1 MIQKRKYMRFKKL
14 KAIRFVKLAFI
25 VPLTTIFA
33 TCFVGCGGGGGGGV
47 SNVSPTPIQVSSAA
61 IGAAPTGTDKF
72 GTAPSPAAV
81 IAAANAGSALTAGKA
96 AGLAGMSI
104 SFPLNFDKLTNTGV
118 TGAVSIDP
126 SFTLTTTGASV
137 AGGITGLTGIG
148 INTANATTIG
158 NSLSFNNSDPANTF
172 VTNGTFSASG
182 HITTA
187 TPTSYY
193 DILVISL
200 KASGYQYTQYG
211 DWSQCSA
218 NCSANGGT
226 NSVNGVYVWGNAT
239 APSNIPIAGTYIY
252 KGNIEGDYLSAVG
265 TKSAV
270 SGTQGTTGNMV
281 AAVNFATRS
290 IAFSTSNSQL
300 NTGLLMPNLN
310 MSGTLTY
317 APGQNLFAGTV
328 STATGTLTTMTGTA
342 SGRFYGP
349 NAQEIG
355 GIYSLSGGG
364 AGHYGAFFGK

>member
-1 MIQKRKYMRFKKL
+1 MIRKRKYMKFKKL

-33 TCFVGCGGGGGGGV
+33 TCFVGCGGGGGGGGGV

-61 IGAAPTGTDKF
+61 IGAAPTGTGKF

-104 SFPLNFDKLTNTGV
+104 SFPLNFDNSTNTGV

-137 AGGITGLTGIG
+137 AGGITNLTGIG

-158 NSLSFNNSDPANTF
+158 NSLSFNNSDLANTF
-172 VTNGTFSASG
+172 VTNGTSSASG
-182 HITTA
+182 HNAATA
-187 TPTSYY
+187 TSYY

-200 KASGYQYTQYG
+200 LPNNQYTQYG

-226 NSVNGVYVWGNAT
+226 NSVNGVYVWGDAT
-239 APSNIPIAGTYIY
+239 APGNIPTMSTYTY
-252 KGNIEGDYLSAVG
+252 NGNIEGNYLSAGG

-270 SGTQGTTGNMV
+270 SGTQGTTGVM
-281 AAVNFATRS
+281 AATVNYATRS
-290 IAFSTSNSQL
+290 IAFSTSNSQFNAGPVL
-300 NTGLLMPNLN
+300 APNLD

-328 STATGTLTTMTGTA
+328 TSATMTGTA

>member
-1 MIQKRKYMRFKKL
+1 MKFKKL

-33 TCFVGCGGGGGGGV
+33 TCFVGCGGGGGGGGV

-104 SFPLNFDKLTNTGV
+104 SFPLNFDNLTNTGV

-126 SFTLTTTGASV
+126 GFTLATAGTSL
-137 AGGITGLTGIG
+137 AGGITNLTGIG

-158 NSLSFNNSDPANTF
+158 NSLSFNDSDLANTF
-172 VTNGTFSASG
+172 VTNGTASASG

-187 TPTSYY
+187 TATSYY

-200 KASGYQYTQYG
+200 IPSGNQYTQYG

-218 NCSANGGT
+218 NCTANGGT

-239 APSNIPIAGTYIY
+239 APSNIPTVGTYTY
-252 KGNIEGDYLSAVG
+252 NGNIEGDYLSAVG
-265 TKSAV
+265 IKSAV
-270 SGTQGTTGNMV
+270 SGTQGTTGNMA

-290 IAFSTSNSQL
+290 IAFSTSNSQF
-300 NTGLLMPNLN
+300 NAGAVAAPNLN

-317 APGQNLFAGTV
+317 SPGQNLFAGTV
-328 STATGTLTTMTGTA
+328 STATGTSTTMTGTA

>member
-1 MIQKRKYMRFKKL
+1 MKFKKL

-33 TCFVGCGGGGGGGV
+33 TCFVGCGGGGGGV

-61 IGAAPTGTDKF
+61 IGAAPTGTGKF

-104 SFPLNFDKLTNTGV
+104 SFPLNFDNLTHTGV
-118 TGAVSIDP
+118 AGAVSIDP

-158 NSLSFNNSDPANTF
+158 NSLSFNDSDPANTF
-172 VTNGTFSASG
+172 VSNGTFSASG

-187 TPTSYY
+187 TATSYY

-200 KASGYQYTQYG
+200 KASSYQYTQYG

-218 NCSANGGT
+218 NCTANGGT

-239 APSNIPIAGTYIY
+239 APGNIPIAGTFTYN
-252 KGNIEGDYLSAVG
+252 GNIEGNYLSAGG

-270 SGTQGTTGNMV
+270 SGTQGTTGVMA
-281 AAVNFATRS
+281 AAVDFATRS
-290 IAFSTSNSQL
+290 IAFSTSNSQFNAGPVL
-300 NTGLLMPNLN
+300 APNLD

-328 STATGTLTTMTGTA
+328 TSATMTGTA

-349 NAQEIG
+349 IAQEIG

>member
-1 MIQKRKYMRFKKL
+1 MIRKRKYMKFKKL

-33 TCFVGCGGGGGGGV
+33 TCFVGCGGGGGGGGGGV

-104 SFPLNFDKLTNTGV
+104 SFPLNFDNLTNTGV

-137 AGGITGLTGIG
+137 AGGITNLTGIG

-172 VTNGTFSASG
+172 VTNGTSSASG
-182 HITTA
+182 HNTA
-187 TPTSYY
+187 TATSYY

-200 KASGYQYTQYG
+200 IPSGYQYTQYG

-226 NSVNGVYVWGNAT
+226 NSVNGVYVWGSAT
-239 APSNIPIAGTYIY
+239 APGNIPIAGTFTYN
-252 KGNIEGDYLSAVG
+252 GNIEGNYLSAVG
-265 TKSAV
+265 TKATV
-270 SGTQGTTGNMV
+270 SGTQGTTGNM
-281 AAVNFATRS
+281 AATVNYATRS
-290 IAFSTSNSQL
+290 IAFSTSNSQF
-300 NTGLLMPNLN
+300 NAGAVAAPNLN
-310 MSGTLTY
+310 ISGTLTY

-328 STATGTLTTMTGTA
+328 TSATMTGTA

-349 NAQEIG
+349 NAEEIG